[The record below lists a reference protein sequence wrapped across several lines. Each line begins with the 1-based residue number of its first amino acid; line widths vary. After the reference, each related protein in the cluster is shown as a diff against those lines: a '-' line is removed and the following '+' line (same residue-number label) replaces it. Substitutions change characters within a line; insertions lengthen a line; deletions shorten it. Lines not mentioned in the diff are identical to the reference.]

1 MSRWVVDT
9 SPLIF
14 LAKLDRLDLLQ
25 RAAEEVSVPL
35 AVVQEVRQYPDKAS
49 LKIEEALGS
58 WLRVERVREL
68 QTVEIFLADLDHGEA
83 EAIALALE
91 LAADRIVMDDLDGRR
106 VVRRLGLDAIG
117 TLGLL
122 LAARLRGELASLKGE
137 IDRLHQ
143 EGFRASASLVAA
155 LLREAGEETG

>member
-25 RAAEEVSVPL
+25 RAAEEVFVPP

-68 QTVEIFLADLDHGEA
+68 RTVEVLLADLDPGEA
-83 EAIALALE
+83 EAIALARE
-91 LAADRIVMDDLDGRR
+91 LDANRIVMDDLDGRR
-106 VVRRLGLDAIG
+106 VARRLGLDAIG

-122 LAARLRGELASLKGE
+122 LAARLRGELASLKEE

-143 EGFRASASLVAA
+143 AGFRVSASLVSV
-155 LLREAGEETG
+155 LLREAGEEAE